1 MAPNIQG
8 EPKECLWALLFDPY
22 DQGGMSVQ
30 PKALWG
36 VYNANGG
43 IAGEL
48 AYVFGKIRG
57 TMHCAL
63 CDITHA
69 TVSKKDEWKTLEDEC
84 TLPLHL
90 VHLNEQPP
98 ELEAVTRGAT
108 PCIVAESNDGWSIL
122 INAEELEACA
132 KSVDWIREK

>member
-57 TMHCAL
+57 PMHCAL

-90 VHLNEQPP
+90 VHNPLSHHIFSKPKSEYHCHPP
-98 ELEAVTRGAT
+98 RFHTYRCPFREA
-108 PCIVAESNDGWSIL
+108 
-122 INAEELEACA
+122 
-132 KSVDWIREK
+132 